1 MATPLGGNHQTFEE
15 EGIMYRLT
23 FTALLALVGF
33 AGSAQAVPVQ
43 WTLQNM
49 TFSNGST
56 ATGSFTFD
64 LDTNTFSDIS
74 ISVTAATDDT
84 GFQAQT
90 FNATAPSSSNYYG
103 AIFTTLPLWYDDV
116 SAGCDENA
124 GGDKSGC
131 GTNALVIEIYPS
143 QMTNA
148 GGTILTASNYL
159 AFCSGDACNAGIM
172 GNWQFTSLTSN
183 LTTASITSVPEP
195 ESYAM
200 MLAGLG
206 VVGWMALDGA

>member
-1 MATPLGGNHQTFEE
+1 
-15 EGIMYRLT
+15 MYRLT
-23 FTALLALVGF
+23 LTALLALVGF

-74 ISVTAATDDT
+74 ISVTAATDYT

-90 FNATAPSSSNYYG
+90 FNAIAPSSGNYYG

-124 GGDKSGC
+124 WGDKSGC
-131 GTNALVIEIYPS
+131 GTNALVIGIYPS

-148 GGTILTASNYL
+148 GGTIFTKYSYL
-159 AFCSGDACNAGIM
+159 AFCSGDACNTGS
-172 GNWQFTSLTSN
+172 WQFTSLTSN

-206 VVGWMALDGA
+206 VVGWMARRRAES